1 MDERLIQLTASD
13 VVRRSSDGPA
23 LGVISGSHFKGGIIL
38 MAETFFQRRRFQSPE
53 APTKSTTGPSVS
65 RVIPA
70 LNEAHGLQV
79 ILPRVP
85 PLVGQLIVVDG
96 GSTDATVDVVREMT
110 PHATVIRQTGQGKGD
125 ALKCGIAAARGEII
139 VTMDADGSMNPED
152 IHLFVAEL
160 VAGMDFVKGS
170 RVLPR
175 AGSADFTW
183 LRRTGNAA
191 LTRFGNL
198 VFGSKYTDL
207 TFGFNAYWRPTIQHL
222 GALADGFEFEI
233 QAALRAASVGM
244 RTSEVPTYEP
254 ARLGGVSK
262 LNPLTDGLAILRII
276 LSEASPRKG
285 VKLAMPP
292 APTAADVRDTAPFAW
307 TPSHES
313 HVHEPAAL
321 TSATVR
327 R

>member
-1 MDERLIQLTASD
+1 
-13 VVRRSSDGPA
+13 
-23 LGVISGSHFKGGIIL
+23 

-53 APTKSTTGPSVS
+53 APANRTIGPSVS
-65 RVIPA
+65 LVIPA
-70 LNEAHGLQV
+70 LNEAHGLRV

-85 PLVGQLIVVDG
+85 PVVGQLIVVDG

-110 PHATVIRQTGQGKGD
+110 PHATVIRQAGRGKGD

-160 VAGMDFVKGS
+160 LAGMDFVKGS

-183 LRRTGNAA
+183 LRRIGNAA
-191 LTRFGNL
+191 LTRVANM
-198 VFGSKYTDL
+198 VFGSRYTDL

-222 GALADGFEFEI
+222 GALAEGFEFEI

-254 ARLGGVSK
+254 ARVGGVSK
-262 LNPLTDGLAILRII
+262 LNPFTDGLAILRII

-285 VKLAMPP
+285 VKLGVPP
-292 APTAADVRDTAPFAW
+292 APTVTGVGDTSRFPRRLLAPVA
-307 TPSHES
+307 PRHP
-313 HVHEPAAL
+313 PA
-321 TSATVR
+321 
-327 R
+327 